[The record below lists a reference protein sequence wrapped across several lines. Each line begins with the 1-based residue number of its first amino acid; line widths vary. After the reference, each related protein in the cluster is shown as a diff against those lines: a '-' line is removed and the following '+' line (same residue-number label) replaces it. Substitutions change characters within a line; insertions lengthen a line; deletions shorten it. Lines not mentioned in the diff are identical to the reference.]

1 MKIKSLILKN
11 WYKLIYIL
19 VTIIYIIFLKR
30 LDKILLTKNFTN
42 SIQLLKYDNYI
53 AVKYFILAIIIAICG
68 CWLIIKIVLDLKNK
82 HSNFD
87 DIIIGFTMNHG
98 YCYIV
103 DISVELHN
111 STYIESNINGYNNCY
126 WWSVFYRSLLNM

>member
-53 AVKYFILAIIIAICG
+53 AVKYFILALIIAICG
-68 CWLIIKIVLDLKNK
+68 C
-82 HSNFD
+82 
-87 DIIIGFTMNHG
+87 
-98 YCYIV
+98 
-103 DISVELHN
+103 
-111 STYIESNINGYNNCY
+111 
-126 WWSVFYRSLLNM
+126 

>member
-53 AVKYFILAIIIAICG
+53 AVKYFILALIIAICG
-68 CWLIIKIVLDLKNK
+68 
-82 HSNFD
+82 
-87 DIIIGFTMNHG
+87 
-98 YCYIV
+98 
-103 DISVELHN
+103 
-111 STYIESNINGYNNCY
+111 
-126 WWSVFYRSLLNM
+126 

>member
-42 SIQLLKYDNYI
+42 SIQSLKYDNYI
-53 AVKYFILAIIIAICG
+53 AVKYFILSLIIAIC
-68 CWLIIKIVLDLKNK
+68 
-82 HSNFD
+82 
-87 DIIIGFTMNHG
+87 
-98 YCYIV
+98 
-103 DISVELHN
+103 
-111 STYIESNINGYNNCY
+111 
-126 WWSVFYRSLLNM
+126 

>member
-42 SIQLLKYDNYI
+42 SIQLLKYDN
-53 AVKYFILAIIIAICG
+53 
-68 CWLIIKIVLDLKNK
+68 
-82 HSNFD
+82 
-87 DIIIGFTMNHG
+87 
-98 YCYIV
+98 
-103 DISVELHN
+103 
-111 STYIESNINGYNNCY
+111 
-126 WWSVFYRSLLNM
+126 

>member
-30 LDKILLTKNFTN
+30 LDKILLTKNFAN

-53 AVKYFILAIIIAICG
+53 AVKYFILALIIAICG
-68 CWLIIKIVLDLKNK
+68 SWLIIKIVLDLKNK
-82 HSNFD
+82 HSKFD
-87 DIIIGFTMNHG
+87 DIIIGFIIIMVIVILLILVLN
-98 YCYIV
+98 YITV
-103 DISVELHN
+103 PILKAILTVITIVIGGVYFIGH
-111 STYIESNINGYNNCY
+111 Y
-126 WWSVFYRSLLNM
+126 

>member
-53 AVKYFILAIIIAICG
+53 AVLQLVK
-68 CWLIIKIVLDLKNK
+68 
-82 HSNFD
+82 
-87 DIIIGFTMNHG
+87 
-98 YCYIV
+98 
-103 DISVELHN
+103 
-111 STYIESNINGYNNCY
+111 
-126 WWSVFYRSLLNM
+126 FYVK

>member
-53 AVKYFILAIIIAICG
+53 TVKYFILALIIAICG

-87 DIIIGFTMNHG
+87 DIIIGFIIIMVIAILLILVLN
-98 YCYIV
+98 YITV
-103 DISVELHN
+103 PILKAILTVITIVIGGVYFIGH
-111 STYIESNINGYNNCY
+111 Y
-126 WWSVFYRSLLNM
+126 

>member
-53 AVKYFILAIIIAICG
+53 AVKYFIL
-68 CWLIIKIVLDLKNK
+68 D
-82 HSNFD
+82 
-87 DIIIGFTMNHG
+87 
-98 YCYIV
+98 
-103 DISVELHN
+103 
-111 STYIESNINGYNNCY
+111 
-126 WWSVFYRSLLNM
+126 

>member
-53 AVKYFILAIIIAICG
+53 AVKYFILALIIAICG
-68 CWLIIKIVLDLKNK
+68 CWFIIKIVLDLKNK

-87 DIIIGFTMNHG
+87 DIIIGFIIIMV
-98 YCYIV
+98 IA
-103 DISVELHN
+103 I
-111 STYIESNINGYNNCY
+111 
-126 WWSVFYRSLLNM
+126 LLILV

>member
-68 CWLIIKIVLDLKNK
+68 CLLIIKIVLDLKNK

-87 DIIIGFTMNHG
+87 DIIIGFIIIMVIVILLILVLN
-98 YCYIV
+98 YITV
-103 DISVELHN
+103 PILKAILTVITIVIGGVYFIGH
-111 STYIESNINGYNNCY
+111 Y
-126 WWSVFYRSLLNM
+126 

>member
-53 AVKYFILAIIIAICG
+53 AVKYFILALIIAICG
-68 CWLIIKIVLDLKNK
+68 CWLIIKNCSRFKK
-82 HSNFD
+82 
-87 DIIIGFTMNHG
+87 
-98 YCYIV
+98 
-103 DISVELHN
+103 
-111 STYIESNINGYNNCY
+111 INTAT
-126 WWSVFYRSLLNM
+126 LMT

>member
-30 LDKILLTKNFTN
+30 LDKILLTKNFAN

-53 AVKYFILAIIIAICG
+53 AVKYFILALIIAICG

-87 DIIIGFTMNHG
+87 DIIIGFIIIMV
-98 YCYIV
+98 IV
-103 DISVELHN
+103 ILLIS
-111 STYIESNINGYNNCY
+111 
-126 WWSVFYRSLLNM
+126 SLLAFFTIYTYNCVILFI

>member
-53 AVKYFILAIIIAICG
+53 AVKYFILALIIAICG
-68 CWLIIKIVLDLKNK
+68 WLAYNKNCSRFK
-82 HSNFD
+82 K
-87 DIIIGFTMNHG
+87 
-98 YCYIV
+98 
-103 DISVELHN
+103 
-111 STYIESNINGYNNCY
+111 
-126 WWSVFYRSLLNM
+126 

>member
-53 AVKYFILAIIIAICG
+53 AVKYFI
-68 CWLIIKIVLDLKNK
+68 KYVKNTRDFS
-82 HSNFD
+82 H
-87 DIIIGFTMNHG
+87 GMN
-98 YCYIV
+98 
-103 DISVELHN
+103 
-111 STYIESNINGYNNCY
+111 
-126 WWSVFYRSLLNM
+126 